1 VRYLYTL
8 SPRFKR
14 TSTKHQRPVC
24 THLADFAICS
34 GDGRVSRGLIS
45 VRELKRGHALVPA
58 PLPFL
63 TTCFRKKH
71 RLVAEENMEI
81 NAAQAFADLWA
92 LLCLGTITPHALFYR
107 NWYGVITGLAC
118 AACAHYNTGDAIY
131 ALLICMI
138 LSAVFFFRAI
148 AREID
153 G

>member
-1 VRYLYTL
+1 
-8 SPRFKR
+8 
-14 TSTKHQRPVC
+14 
-24 THLADFAICS
+24 
-34 GDGRVSRGLIS
+34 
-45 VRELKRGHALVPA
+45 
-58 PLPFL
+58 
-63 TTCFRKKH
+63 
-71 RLVAEENMEI
+71 MEI

-153 G
+153 GKDNSLHIVEFIDWVIERINESRQAKQSARQLPDRLDRR